1 MVFIV
6 LSCLSFGI
14 GYQDSIIIML
24 FRVVIEQSL
33 MRCRFMDNKL
43 KFQIS

>member
-14 GYQDSIIIML
+14 GHQDSIFIMVFSIETEL
-24 FRVVIEQSL
+24 FL
-33 MRCRFMDNKL
+33 MRF
-43 KFQIS
+43 

>member
-14 GYQDSIIIML
+14 GHQDSIIIML
-24 FRVVIEQSL
+24 FRVGVEQSL

>member
-14 GYQDSIIIML
+14 GHQDSIFIMIFSVVVEL
-24 FRVVIEQSL
+24 FL
-33 MRCRFMDNKL
+33 MRF
-43 KFQIS
+43 

>member
-14 GYQDSIIIML
+14 GYQDSIFIMI
-24 FRVVIEQSL
+24 FSVVIE
-33 MRCRFMDNKL
+33 
-43 KFQIS
+43 

>member
-14 GYQDSIIIML
+14 GHQDSIFIMV
-24 FRVVIEQSL
+24 FSIE
-33 MRCRFMDNKL
+33 
-43 KFQIS
+43 IE

>member
-14 GYQDSIIIML
+14 GHQDSIFIMI
-24 FRVVIEQSL
+24 FSVVVE
-33 MRCRFMDNKL
+33 
-43 KFQIS
+43 

>member
-14 GYQDSIIIML
+14 GHQDSIFIMI
-24 FRVVIEQSL
+24 FSIE
-33 MRCRFMDNKL
+33 
-43 KFQIS
+43 IE

>member
-14 GYQDSIIIML
+14 GYQDSIFIMV
-24 FRVVIEQSL
+24 FSIE
-33 MRCRFMDNKL
+33 
-43 KFQIS
+43 IE

>member
-14 GYQDSIIIML
+14 GHQDSIIIML
-24 FRVVIEQSL
+24 FRVGIEQSP

-43 KFQIS
+43 KVQTS

>member
-14 GYQDSIIIML
+14 GHQDSIFIII
-24 FRVVIEQSL
+24 FSVVVE
-33 MRCRFMDNKL
+33 
-43 KFQIS
+43 

>member
-14 GYQDSIIIML
+14 GHQDSIFIMV
-24 FRVVIEQSL
+24 FSVVVE
-33 MRCRFMDNKL
+33 
-43 KFQIS
+43 